1 MKKKNLFIHIGYF
14 KTGTSTIQR
23 FCSDN
28 TSLLSN
34 SGILY
39 PSQFRPE
46 NNETNHG
53 LLSLSAM
60 REKGLALPLWFSRSS
75 RNMAESFS
83 ACLSEISKISDQNE
97 DKDILISSEEFVHF
111 SFDSSSERLIS
122 DIANAAY
129 NHNISAICYLRD
141 PLSYLTSW
149 YLQVSKEHPT
159 PKFSIFTAR
168 QPEYQINH
176 KKTIDLW
183 SRSLGKENIHIFSY
197 DKHKDKHLENFCD
210 FLHIPYQEIDSPAA
224 SKIIENKSK
233 PFGEAEALRR
243 IKCLNK
249 IIDPHL
255 AYNTI
260 HNSLRKN
267 SADYNQ
273 LEAHLEAAIEDYSS
287 LTSHLKLNDINNLT
301 IDSIFEIESKL
312 NQPSSAK
319 LPLSINPDN
328 FIKCTEMADI
338 YRELFYLTTGRD
350 DLSAHKFI
358 EEAHRLRPSGP
369 LIKRLFD
376 YSKLFNS

>member
-28 TSLLSN
+28 TSLLLDA
-34 SGILY
+34 GILY

-46 NNETNHG
+46 NNKTNHG

-60 REKGLALPLWFSRSS
+60 REKGLTLPLWFSRSQK
-75 RNMAESFS
+75 NMRKSFS
-83 ACLSEISKISDQNE
+83 ACLSEISKISDKHG
-97 DKDILISSEEFVHF
+97 DKNILISSEEFVHF
-111 SFDSSSERLIS
+111 SIDSSSERLIGE
-122 DIANAAY
+122 IANAAQ
-129 NHNISAICYLRD
+129 NHNIVAICYLRN
-141 PLSYLTSW
+141 PLSYLASW

-159 PKFSIFTAR
+159 PKFSIFAAR

-183 SRSLGKENIHIFSY
+183 SKSLGRENVHLFSY
-197 DKHKDKHLENFCD
+197 DKLKDKHLENFCN
-210 FLHIPYQEIDSPAA
+210 FLHIPHQGIDSPNAT
-224 SKIIENKSK
+224 KIIENKSK
-233 PFGEAEALRR
+233 PFGEAEVLRR

-249 IIDPHL
+249 ITNPQL

-260 HNSLRKN
+260 HDSLREN
-267 SADYNQ
+267 SPEYNQ
-273 LEAHLEAAIEDYSS
+273 LKTYLEVAIEDYSS
-287 LTSHLKLNDINNLT
+287 LKPHLDSSVINNLK
-301 IDSIFEIESKL
+301 IDSIFEVEDKL
-312 NQPSSAK
+312 NQPSSMQ

-328 FIKCTEMADI
+328 FIKCTEIADI

-376 YSKLFNS
+376 YSKLLNS